1 MNCKC
6 VFVICS
12 LSTQDNDSVPIKRVT
27 IMIISCINLAQ
38 WTVNA
43 TSMLFNTQ
51 SILTQWFPALKF
63 QY

>member
-12 LSTQDNDSVPIKRVT
+12 LSTQDNDSVPIKRVR

-38 WTVNA
+38 
-43 TSMLFNTQ
+43 
-51 SILTQWFPALKF
+51 
-63 QY
+63 